1 MQRVHLV
8 YRVLYR
14 TGRPLV
20 YLVYRQVRRA
30 GKKEGMEEELDI
42 LRLLEVLE
50 DGLAELSI
58 FQYRFSQIGKQNNID

>member
-1 MQRVHLV
+1 MC
-8 YRVLYR
+8 RVLYQ
-14 TGRPLV
+14 TGQHLV
-20 YLVYRQVRRA
+20 YLVYQQVRRA
-30 GKKEGMEEELDI
+30 GKKEGMEEGEEELDI